1 MNTKQ
6 LKKQLILNIPYIILG
21 LLATNLGEAWR
32 IAAGANA
39 SEKVQSLVLDGV
51 FATAFSNPLPSL
63 YPGDLLVGIA
73 CGAALRLAVYLKGKN
88 AKKFRHNEEYGSARW
103 GRHADIEPFEDP
115 VFANNVILSQSERIT
130 MSSRPKI
137 PKYARNK
144 NVLVVGGSGSGK
156 TRFFIKPNLL
166 QMHSSYVVTDPKGGL
181 VNEVGN
187 ALYKNG
193 YRMKIFNTINFS
205 KSMHY
210 NPFAYLHSEKDILKL
225 VTTLIAN
232 TKGESKGGDDFWLKA
247 ETLLYTALIG
257 YIHYEAPEEE
267 QNFSTLLEMI
277 NAMEVREDDEE
288 FKNPVDMMF
297 DELAEQNPDHFA
309 VRQYAKYKLAAGVV
323 CSKRLLN
330 QAVGKSLRTHNLKPK
345 KGAQVMRKNE
355 KITALYERLSRDD
368 FGKDDDQQRE
378 SNSISNQKAMLE
390 EFAARQGF
398 TNIVHF
404 TDDGIS
410 GTCFDRP
417 GFLAMMKEVEAGNV
431 EYLCIKD
438 MSRMGRD
445 YLKVGQIME
454 ILRQRGVRLIAIN
467 DGVDSARGDDD
478 FTPFR
483 NIMNE
488 YYARDTSRKIRSTFQ
503 SKGKSG
509 KHLTGTVIYGYLW
522 NEARDQWLVDPEAAD
537 VVKRI
542 FAMTIDGY
550 GPYQIASK
558 LKSEKVLIPSAYLA
572 QHGEGVNKNKT
583 FKDVYGWGSSTIC
596 NILEKREYLGHT
608 INFKTRKHFKDKKS
622 HYVPEDEWT
631 IFENTHE
638 AIIDQQTFDLVQKI
652 RGNVRRYPDGWGE
665 AAPLTGLLYCAD
677 CGGKMYVHRTNNGK
691 RISQYTCSQYS
702 KVPVGKLCKTQHRI
716 NEDVVL
722 SLVSEMLK
730 AIAEYA
736 KHDRAEFVRV
746 VQEAQS
752 SQQTAEVKK
761 QRIRLATAK
770 QRVSELEVLLCKIY
784 EDNILGKLSDSRYA
798 TLDAQYEKEQTEL
811 TAEISALEKA
821 VKSYEKHEKD
831 ADRFI
836 ALIDKYENFD
846 KLTIAMLNEFIEK
859 ILVHERDRKGSIQTT
874 QEVEIYFNF
883 VGRFVPPAFGEVE
896 LTPEE
901 LEEIRKREERK
912 DRLHQ
917 NYLKR
922 KASGAQKRYEDKI
935 KGRKKAEIEAKK
947 AAIRAEDIAKG
958 VFVPVSSLPQREP
971 MKGVQTA

>member
-1 MNTKQ
+1 MN
-6 LKKQLILNIPYIILG
+6 
-21 LLATNLGEAWR
+21 
-32 IAAGANA
+32 
-39 SEKVQSLVLDGV
+39 
-51 FATAFSNPLPSL
+51 
-63 YPGDLLVGIA
+63 
-73 CGAALRLAVYLKGKN
+73 
-88 AKKFRHNEEYGSARW
+88 
-103 GRHADIEPFEDP
+103 
-115 VFANNVILSQSERIT
+115 
-130 MSSRPKI
+130 SRPKD
-137 PKYARNK
+137 PKTARNK
-144 NVLVVGGSGSGK
+144 NVLVIGGSGSGK
-156 TRFFIKPNLL
+156 TRFWLKPNLM
-166 QMHSSYVVTDPKGGL
+166 QMHSSYVVTDPKGTIL
-181 VNEVGN
+181 VECGKMLQRGAPKLGKDGKPMKDKHGKVI
-187 ALYKNG
+187 YEP
-193 YRMKIFNTINFS
+193 YRIKVLNTINFK

-210 NPFAYLHSEKDILKL
+210 NPFAYIHSEKDILKL

-232 TKGESKGGDDFWLKA
+232 TKGEGKAGDDFWVKA
-247 ETLLYTALIG
+247 ETLLYCALIG
-257 YIHYEAPEEE
+257 YIHYEAPVEE
-267 QNFSTLLEMI
+267 QNFSTLIEFI

-288 FKNPVDMMF
+288 FKNPVDLMF
-297 DELAEQNPDHFA
+297 DALESEKPNHFA
-309 VRQYAKYKLAAGVV
+309 VRQYKKYKLAAGVV

-542 FAMTIDGY
+542 FAMTIEGY

-558 LKSEKVLIPSAYLA
+558 LKEEKVLIPSAYLA

-638 AIIDQQTFDLVQKI
+638 PIIDQQTFDLVQKI

-702 KVPVGKLCKTQHRI
+702 KVPVGKLCTTQHRI

-752 SQQTAEVKK
+752 SQQTAEVRK
-761 QRIRLATAK
+761 QRTRLATAK

-798 TLDAQYEKEQTEL
+798 TLDAQYEKEQSEL
-811 TAEISALEKA
+811 TAEISVLEKA

-883 VGRFVPPAFGEVE
+883 VGRFVPPAFGEAE

-935 KGRKKAEIEAKK
+935 KERKKAEIEAKK